1 MKTGLIIL
9 GIILVSILIVIV
21 FPDKKKNKPQGTGV
35 AQPEVKE
42 PKTKE
47 GDVAQ

>member
-1 MKTGLIIL
+1 MKTGVIIL
-9 GIILVSILIVIV
+9 GIIVVSLLIAIV

-47 GDVAQ
+47 GDLVQ